1 MGTPDWTGWLASI
14 WGPSTDPFSPLAI
27 VALASNVVVGNNPPY
42 TVQDF
47 LTFYPK
53 FGGIPL
59 LSGTAA
65 PTGNITAGN
74 QTVVVNNP
82 AGIAA
87 GQPIAAAGIADGT
100 FVSSISGNNMNVS
113 LPPTASGNNV
123 VLTIWSAPALPVPV
137 LLAFIALAS
146 ASLVQARWLD
156 SWIVAM
162 GLFVA
167 HFATLYVK
175 SDGNPFSNPGQVAA
189 AGLATGI
196 QVSKSVGDV
205 SVAYQPVQ
213 GLSEWGAWNL
223 TTYGQQLATMAKIIG
238 MGPLFLY

>member
-1 MGTPDWTGWLASI
+1 MGTPDWTGWLNSI
-14 WGPSTDPFSPLAI
+14 WGPSTDPLSPQAI
-27 VALASNVVVGNNPPY
+27 VAFASNVVVGSNPPY

-47 LTFYPK
+47 LAIYPK
-53 FGGIPL
+53 FGGVPL
-59 LSGTAA
+59 SSGTVA
-65 PTGNITAGN
+65 PTGNISAGN
-74 QTVVVNNP
+74 NTIVVNNP

-100 FVSSISGNNMNVS
+100 FINSISGNNAVVS
-113 LPPTASGNNV
+113 LPPVASGSNV
-123 VLTIWSAPALPVPV
+123 PLTIWNAPPIPIAA

-162 GLFVA
+162 GWFVA

-175 SDGNPFSNPGQVAA
+175 SDGNPFSSPGQVAA
-189 AGLATGI
+189 AGLASGI

-223 TTYGQQLATMAKIIG
+223 TSYGQQLATMAKIIG